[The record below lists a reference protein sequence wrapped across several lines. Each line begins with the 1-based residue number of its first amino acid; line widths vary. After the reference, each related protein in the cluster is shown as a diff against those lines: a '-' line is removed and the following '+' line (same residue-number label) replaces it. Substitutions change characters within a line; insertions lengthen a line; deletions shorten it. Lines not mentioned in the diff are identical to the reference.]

1 MSHLDEGQLTCLLDD
16 ELTADERRAAEAHL
30 GSCADCRRLYEA
42 IRAFSGEADA
52 MVRAV
57 ELPRAPTAVSPRAA
71 PATPAPPRGRPL
83 PWRSLAWAATVV
95 LAIGLGY
102 RLRNQPASPALSD
115 VSASKGVAE
124 RELPRQDSAPP
135 PAVAGQPAVG
145 FTLPRPVEA
154 APTAEPARTRSEE
167 ASPTAAPPA
176 AAPQAPVS
184 PPNAQRRDN
193 RIAELA
199 SDAATAAGGAAGN
212 LAPAPAVSTKQ
223 ASGEARP
230 NAAPV
235 VAFHQ
240 VAMEEAVRTLGGTIR
255 LLDGLKPQRVL
266 TGPGT
271 VVPGASADLPV
282 VRVVYDDPPGRE
294 LWLDQQRLQPAE
306 GARAGA
312 AAAVAPLLVGDTVA
326 APAAQGMQSVRW
338 MDQAGFR
345 LTLTGFLPT
354 DSLRA
359 LLRRV
364 E

>member
-71 PATPAPPRGRPL
+71 PATPAPPRGKPL

-135 PAVAGQPAVG
+135 PAEAGQPAVG
-145 FTLPRPVEA
+145 FTLPRPVA
-154 APTAEPARTRSEE
+154 GGRPATPAPARSEE
-167 ASPTAAPPA
+167 ASPAAAAVPA
-176 AAPQAPVS
+176 AAQSPAPAA
-184 PPNAQRRDN
+184 PRRDN
-193 RIAELA
+193 QLAEALTDV
-199 SDAATAAGGAAGN
+199 SDAATGAAGN
-212 LAPAPAVSTKQ
+212 LDRRVAVSTKQ

-312 AAAVAPLLVGDTVA
+312 AAAAAPLLVGDTVA

>member
-30 GSCADCRRLYEA
+30 GDCADCRRLYEE
-42 IRAFSGEADA
+42 IRAFAGEADA
-52 MVRAV
+52 LVGAV
-57 ELPRAPTAVSPRAA
+57 ELPRAPAALPSRTAA
-71 PATPAPPRGRPL
+71 PASGAPGGRPF
-83 PWRSLAWAATVV
+83 PWRSLAWAATVI

-102 RLRNQPASPALSD
+102 SMRPSANNLSSSDIGTSKGIAEREIASPAVTPMPAESGP
-115 VSASKGVAE
+115 SA
-124 RELPRQDSAPP
+124 Q
-135 PAVAGQPAVG
+135 G
-145 FTLPRPVEA
+145 FTMPRPVEA
-154 APTAEPARTRSEE
+154 GQPGTPAPARSEA
-167 ASPTAAPPA
+167 ASPAATAVPATAQAPAPPA
-176 AAPQAPVS
+176 P
-184 PPNAQRRDN
+184 RRDN
-193 RIAELA
+193 QLAEALTDA
-199 SDAATAAGGAAGN
+199 SDAAAGAAGN
-212 LAPAPAVSTKQ
+212 LDRRMAVSTKQ

-271 VVPGASADLPV
+271 LIPGASAELPV

-312 AAAVAPLLVGDTVA
+312 AAAAAPLLLGDTVA

-338 MDQAGFR
+338 MDQTGFR

>member
-30 GSCADCRRLYEA
+30 GACAECRRLYEE

-52 MVRAV
+52 LVTAV
-57 ELPRAPTAVSPRAA
+57 ELPRQPAA
-71 PATPAPPRGRPL
+71 PPARSAQPTTAGTSRTPL
-83 PWRSLAWAATVV
+83 PWRSLAWAATVI

-102 RLRNQPASPALSD
+102 SMRTRPTGMAQSD
-115 VSASKGVAE
+115 IGTDKGVAE
-124 RELPRQDSAPP
+124 REIAPP
-135 PAVAGQPAVG
+135 ATAPVPPESGPPAVG
-145 FTLPRPVEA
+145 FTLPRPADAPPPA
-154 APTAEPARTRSEE
+154 ATAQARSEE
-167 ASPTAAPPA
+167 AGTPAVTPAPTAP
-176 AAPQAPVS
+176 
-184 PPNAQRRDN
+184 RRDN
-193 RIAELA
+193 RLTELA
-199 SDAATAAGGAAGN
+199 SDAAAPAAGATGN
-212 LAPAPAVSTKQ
+212 LDRTPAVSTKQ
-223 ASGEARP
+223 APAEARSI
-230 NAAPV
+230 AAPV

-271 VVPGASADLPV
+271 LVPGASADLPV

-294 LWLDQQRLQPAE
+294 LWLDQQRLRVAE
-306 GARAGA
+306 GARTGLTASA
-312 AAAVAPLLVGDTVA
+312 APLLVGDTVA

-345 LTLTGFLPT
+345 LALTGFLPT